1 MDNMARTEATRNIIV
16 EETSPESSPSPQRT
30 KSRRLK
36 GYAASSG
43 VVAGPCIVASSL
55 EELARLP
62 DGAILVY
69 EAASPK
75 LIPIIGRLR
84 ALVTEKGGSLAAA
97 SNCARENGIP
107 AVVGVTGLMKSIH
120 SGAIIRVDGLEGAV
134 DIIP

>member
-1 MDNMARTEATRNIIV
+1 MSLSGATSSINV
-16 EETSPESSPSPQRT
+16 QESSPGRPVSEARARF
-30 KSRRLK
+30 RRLR

-43 VVAGPCIVASSL
+43 VVAGPCTVASSL
-55 EELARLP
+55 EELSRLP

-97 SNCARENGIP
+97 SNCAREHGIP

-120 SGAIIRVDGLEGAV
+120 DGAIIRVDGTEGTV
-134 DIIP
+134 DIIL